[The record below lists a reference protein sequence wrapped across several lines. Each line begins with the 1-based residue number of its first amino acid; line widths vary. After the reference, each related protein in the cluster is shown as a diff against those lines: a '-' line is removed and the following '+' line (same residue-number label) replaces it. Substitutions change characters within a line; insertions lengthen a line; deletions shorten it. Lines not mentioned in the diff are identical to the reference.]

1 MRSTSGTCK
10 LQNMR
15 FGRNHTVVD
24 AFVVVFG
31 VVLGVVEGVVVGVLD
46 AVVVDGATGSGARF
60 LFPVVQATG

>member
-1 MRSTSGTCK
+1 MEDC
-10 LQNMR
+10 
-15 FGRNHTVVD
+15 TVVD

-31 VVLGVVEGVVVGVLD
+31 VVLRVVEGVVVGVLD